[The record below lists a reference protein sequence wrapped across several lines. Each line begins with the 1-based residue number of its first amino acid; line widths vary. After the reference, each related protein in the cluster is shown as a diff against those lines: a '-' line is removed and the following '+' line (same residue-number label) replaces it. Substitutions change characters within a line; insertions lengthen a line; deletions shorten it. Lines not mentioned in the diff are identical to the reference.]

1 MKKRFLMISLIL
13 LCTAGSVWADK
24 IDFQLGGGYNGVFLG
39 DDGDPDSFPLGFS
52 FFGGV
57 GYKFFP
63 TLSIGAEYE
72 YGHAWSFD
80 DGPGGDV
87 LSLSEHL
94 PKAYLKVNLLN
105 MITLSALAGADI
117 QTYRADGDKIST
129 DTAFTAGV
137 RAAVLFGYVQYMA
150 VFNEERTDQRFG
162 VGVILLK

>member
-1 MKKRFLMISLIL
+1 MKKKILLISLVFI
-13 LCTAGSVWADK
+13 CAAGSAWAGS

-80 DGPGGDV
+80 NGPLGDT

-105 MITLSALAGADI
+105 MMTLSALAGADI
-117 QTYRADGDKIST
+117 QTYRADGDKIT
-129 DTAFTAGV
+129 DETAFAAGV

-150 VFNEERTDQRFG
+150 VFNEDRTDQRLG
-162 VGVILLK
+162 VGVILNK

>member
-1 MKKRFLMISLIL
+1 MKKRIL
-13 LCTAGSVWADK
+13 LIGLVLICAAGTAWAGN

-39 DDGDPDSFPLGFS
+39 DDADPDSFPLGFS

-63 TLSIGAEYE
+63 TLSVGAEYE
-72 YGHAWSFD
+72 YAHSWSFD
-80 DGPGGDV
+80 DDALGQT

-105 MITLSALAGADI
+105 MITLSALAGMDI
-117 QTYRADGDKIST
+117 QTYKADGDKITT
-129 DTAFTAGV
+129 DTAFAAGI

-150 VFNEERTDQRFG
+150 VFNEDRTDSRFG
-162 VGVILLK
+162 VGVVLNK